1 MEKTIIISASVPKK
15 TGNTP
20 GTYDTSTVTPKLNL
34 PVFSSIFLKSIT
46 VGTTTTPSKID
57 VATHRGSIEV
67 AELTQM
73 STGDSFGSN
82 KAKFSLSGFDRVVL
96 SNGTASDI
104 TVDMVLSVDGE
115 YKTSVVSGGG
125 GGGVTSDVNVVKVAS
140 DVKVKLD
147 PTSEVAVNNL
157 PALGQSIPVK
167 IPAGVAVAIA
177 NVKHNYN
184 LPMEIVTVKSPLIL
198 PMEMTGDNNKV
209 EVTKIPAISVGA
221 PVGANSVVGKEVSV
235 GTTPAKIM
243 DARSTRAN
251 VTVQGDIANKANI
264 ALLDPTSAHNTL
276 GVVYPGGAFSFDYS
290 GELWAKS
297 TAAGQKAATLETFS
311 TSTS

>member
-34 PVFSSIFLKSIT
+34 PVFSSIFLRSVA
-46 VGTTTTPSKID
+46 VGTTTTTPATID

-96 SNGTASDI
+96 SNSTASDI
-104 TVDMVLSVDGE
+104 TVHMVLSVDGE
-115 YKTSVVSGGG
+115 YKTSTVSGGG
-125 GGGVTSDVNVVKVAS
+125 GGGVTSDVKVVNQPTVDIATNAEIKVSNFAT
-140 DVKVKLD
+140 KLD
-147 PTSEVAVNNL
+147 VDIKNKPSV
-157 PALGQSIPVK
+157 SIPD
-167 IPAGVAVAIA
+167 GVAVAIA
-177 NVKHNYN
+177 QIKSGLT
-184 LPMEIVTVKSPLIL
+184 LPT
-198 PMEMTGDNNKV
+198 EMTGSNNKV